1 MQRKVMIEE
10 KGIRKKKKKIKRK
23 RTGKGKRKRKN
34 FDFLIP
40 ISCNPVS

>member
-10 KGIRKKKKKIKRK
+10 KGIRKKNKKNKRK